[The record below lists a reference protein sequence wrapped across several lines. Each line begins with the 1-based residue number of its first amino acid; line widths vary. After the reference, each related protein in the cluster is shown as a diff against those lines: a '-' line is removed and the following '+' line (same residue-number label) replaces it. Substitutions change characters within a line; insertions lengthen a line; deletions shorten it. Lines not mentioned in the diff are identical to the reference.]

1 MKFEPYPYQQYAI
14 DRILAQPE
22 IALFLDMGLGKT
34 VCTLTALAELMH
46 DRFESCR
53 VLVIAPLRVAE
64 HTWPAEIEKW
74 DHLRYL
80 KPALVL
86 GSKKKRLAALAAQA
100 DIWIINREN
109 VDWLVKHYGKDWP
122 FDTVVIDELSS
133 FKSTRADRFRAL
145 RRVRPYIKRIIG
157 LTGTPAPNGLID
169 LWPQIY
175 LLDQGQRLGRTVSWY
190 RESFFYPEA
199 SDGHIVY
206 KWGLRPGAEAE
217 IHSRLQDLCISMRAT
232 DWLDLPER
240 VTVKQTVYL
249 TPAAR
254 AVYKQMERDLVLLF
268 EEGAVTAANAAVL
281 TGKLLQIANGAVYNE
296 DRGVQ
301 VLHDEKLAA
310 LRDLVEEAAGQP
322 VLVFYQYQHDLE
334 RIQKSF
340 SHTRTLKTAR
350 DIEEWN
356 AGTILLLLA
365 HPASAGHGLNLQAG
379 GHIVVWFGLPWS
391 LELYQ
396 QANARLH
403 RQGQAE
409 SVIVHH
415 LVAENTIDEDVL
427 KALERKETGQNALLE
442 AVKARI
448 MKGVAA

>member
-1 MKFEPYPYQQYAI
+1 MIFGPYPYQQYAI
-14 DRILAQPE
+14 DRILEQPE

-34 VCTLTALAELMH
+34 VCTLTALAELLH
-46 DRFESCR
+46 DRFESTR

-64 HTWPAEIEKW
+64 HTWPEEVQKW
-74 DHLRYL
+74 DHLQYL
-80 KPALVL
+80 KLALVL
-86 GSKKKRLAALAAQA
+86 GSAKKRLVALEAQA
-100 DIWIINREN
+100 DIWVINREN
-109 VDWLVKHYGKDWP
+109 VDWLVKHYGKAWP

-190 RESFFYPEA
+190 QDRYFYPVA

-217 IHSRLQDLCISMRAT
+217 IYNRLQDLCISMRAA

-249 TPAAR
+249 TPGAR

-281 TGKLLQIANGAVYNE
+281 SGKLLQIANGAVYNE

-322 VLVFYQYQHDLE
+322 VLVFYQYQHDLA
-334 RIQKSF
+334 RIKKWF
-340 SHTRTLKTAR
+340 KEARTLETAR
-350 DIEEWN
+350 DIEAWN
-356 AGTILLLLA
+356 AGAIPLLLA

-403 RQGQAE
+403 RQGQSE